1 MMSGKTRTGGELPGA
16 ARRGD
21 QAARAVR
28 AERPRDRPGDVVGLR
43 KSDPSC
49 VAAEPDRGC

>member
-1 MMSGKTRTGGELPGA
+1 MSGETRTDGALPGA

-28 AERPRDRPGDVVGLR
+28 AERPRERRGDVVGLR

-49 VAAEPDRGC
+49 AAAEPDRGC